1 MTFTLDEINLLCIY
15 DTADKAELERQ
26 LRLSVPHIEN
36 TELKEIA
43 ESALSKLTS
52 LTAAEFAELELA
64 PSVYADDLEG

>member
-43 ESALSKLTS
+43 ESALSKLTG